1 MHRILSAATVL
12 ALTCF
17 SAQAAEIEVKML
29 NRGAEGAMVFEPS
42 LIKAAPGDTIRFVA
56 ADKGHNVETIDG
68 MLPEG
73 VAPFAGKMNEDVV
86 VKIEKD
92 GVYGLRCK
100 PHYSMGMVALIVAGN
115 PGSLD
120 QAKAVT
126 HPGRAKTI
134 FAQLFD
140 RATSSASR

>member
-1 MHRILSAATVL
+1 MHRMLSVATVL

-29 NRGAEGAMVFEPS
+29 NRGAEGAMVFEPAF
-42 LIKAAPGDTIRFVA
+42 IKAAQGDTIRFIA
-56 ADKGHNVETIDG
+56 TDKGHNAETIDG

-73 VAPFAGKMNEDVV
+73 VAPITGKMNEEIVIKV
-86 VKIEKD
+86 EKD

-100 PHYSMGMVALIVAGN
+100 PHYAMGMVALILVGA
-115 PGSLD
+115 PGQLD

-134 FAQLFD
+134 FAQLFE
-140 RATSSASR
+140 RASANAAR